1 MSTTAP
7 RPSPSFA
14 VEAARLLADGRQADA
29 VRLCADGIRYYP
41 DYLGG
46 YIVLS
51 DAYAALGYDGD
62 ARLILDEARRRFP
75 WNRTVALRLD
85 GLSTAAKNSA
95 TTMTVEPGPGA
106 VEAVT
111 PAIGL
116 AHEDIV
122 TEGTGPLPSIIDESV
137 DIDAT
142 LDLATNHDRTIG
154 NIDDAVV
161 TAPSSDTAPETV
173 DPVAIDLPTGIITDD
188 RTLDG
193 SWIDIEDPVE
203 ERHDTE
209 PVPAADIHDDDDGAP
224 SQPTGD
230 ERTGQPAPDTI
241 VVDIPPVAPAATT
254 VHELRTVHHASE
266 RVIVRREVPSVLRI
280 IDTAPTSDDARII
293 RSGAVRLIPGLEYTT
308 LRFEGMKARGRRAI
322 QPLSEPPSFRD
333 FHSPMRPFIR
343 PRPHQNVESAPAR
356 PAVKKPLSL
365 EELASRLEKVRMP
378 RPGESTQ
385 PPVGP
390 VHAPGTGPALVTET
404 IARIYEQ
411 QGALDKAL
419 EAYRALQRQKPDRHD
434 YFERLIADVSRKM
447 QS

>member
-62 ARLILDEARRRFP
+62 ARLILDEAHRRFP

-85 GLSTAAKNSA
+85 GLATVTEDVESA
-95 TTMTVEPGPGA
+95 TAGPGPGTTH
-106 VEAVT
+106 VVTT
-111 PAIGL
+111 PAIDL
-116 AHEDIV
+116 VRED
-122 TEGTGPLPSIIDESV
+122 SIAGETDPVSPTIDEPTTV
-137 DIDAT
+137 DIAPDEAT
-142 LDLATNHDRTIG
+142 DDTVG
-154 NIDDAVV
+154 NIDTTTEIDL
-161 TAPSSDTAPETV
+161 PSDMAPETG
-173 DPVAIDLPTGIITDD
+173 DSDIDVISEVITTDIIPDEHA
-188 RTLDG
+188 G
-193 SWIDIEDPVE
+193 IDIEGPVE
-203 ERHDTE
+203 ERSDQPIAT
-209 PVPAADIHDDDDGAP
+209 VDDDDVPYRRVQDEAVREP
-224 SQPTGD
+224 STIG
-230 ERTGQPAPDTI
+230 TVAADTTSS
-241 VVDIPPVAPAATT
+241 ASSTAT
-254 VHELRTVHHASE
+254 VHELRAVHHQASE
-266 RVIVRREVPSVLRI
+266 RTVVRREVPSVLRI

-333 FHSPMRPFIR
+333 FHSPMRPFVR

-419 EAYRALQRQKPDRHD
+419 EAYRALQRQKPDKHA

>member
-14 VEAARLLADGRQADA
+14 VEAVRLLADGRQADA

-62 ARLILDEARRRFP
+62 ARLILDEAHRRFP

-85 GLSTAAKNSA
+85 ELATAAQESGS
-95 TTMTVEPGPGA
+95 TMTVEPDSDTMQTMTA
-106 VEAVT
+106 
-111 PAIGL
+111 PAIDL
-116 AHEDIV
+116 AYDNAVAGE
-122 TEGTGPLPSIIDESV
+122 TGPVSLTIDEPTTA
-137 DIDAT
+137 DIAPDEAT
-142 LDLATNHDRTIG
+142 DDTVG
-154 NIDDAVV
+154 NIDTTTEIDL
-161 TAPSSDTAPETV
+161 PSDMAPET
-173 DPVAIDLPTGIITDD
+173 DDSDIDVISEVITTDIIS
-188 RTLDG
+188 DG
-193 SWIDIEDPVE
+193 HAGIDIEGPVE
-203 ERHDTE
+203 ERSDAE
-209 PVPAADIHDDDDGAP
+209 PITTVDDDDAP
-224 SQPTGD
+224 SRRVQD
-230 ERTGQPAPDTI
+230 EAVREPSTIGTVAADTSS
-241 VVDIPPVAPAATT
+241 AASSTAT
-254 VHELRTVHHASE
+254 IHELRAVHHQVSE
-266 RVIVRREVPSVLRI
+266 RTVVRREVPSVLRI

-293 RSGAVRLIPGLEYTT
+293 RSSAVRLIPGLEYTT

-333 FHSPMRPFIR
+333 FHSPMRPFVR

-390 VHAPGTGPALVTET
+390 VHTPGTGPALVTET

-411 QGALDKAL
+411 QGALEKAL
-419 EAYRALQRQKPDRHD
+419 EAYRALQRQKPDKHA

>member
-62 ARLILDEARRRFP
+62 ARLILDEAHRRFP

-85 GLSTAAKNSA
+85 ELPTATEGSGPI
-95 TTMTVEPGPGA
+95 TTIGPDSRA
-106 VEAVT
+106 MQARTT
-111 PAIGL
+111 PAIEL
-116 AHEDIV
+116 AHEDAMAGDIDSS
-122 TEGTGPLPSIIDESV
+122 TPTRDESTALGIDMDV
-137 DIDAT
+137 DTD
-142 LDLATNHDRTIG
+142 HDRIVES
-154 NIDDAVV
+154 IDDIIAA
-161 TAPSSDTAPETV
+161 APSSDTPPET
-173 DPVAIDLPTGIITDD
+173 DHPVATGILSEIIIEDSIPDHAGIDAEDPIEGQAESLPPVDD
-188 RTLDG
+188 DTSSQQAPDE
-193 SWIDIEDPVE
+193 DIE
-203 ERHDTE
+203 RS
-209 PVPAADIHDDDDGAP
+209 VPN
-224 SQPTGD
+224 
-230 ERTGQPAPDTI
+230 TI
-241 VVDIPPVAPAATT
+241 VIDVPPTASTAAS
-254 VHELRTVHHASE
+254 VHELRAVHHQVSE
-266 RVIVRREVPSVLRI
+266 RTAVRREVPSVLRI

-293 RSGAVRLIPGLEYTT
+293 RSSAVRLIPGLEYTT
-308 LRFEGMKARGRRAI
+308 LRFEGMKTRGRRAI

-333 FHSPMRPFIR
+333 FHSPMRPFVR
-343 PRPHQNVESAPAR
+343 PRPHQSVENAPAR

-390 VHAPGTGPALVTET
+390 VHVPGAGPALVTET

-419 EAYRALQRQKPDRHD
+419 EAYRALQRQKPDKHD

>member
-51 DAYAALGYDGD
+51 DAYAALGYGGD
-62 ARLILDEARRRFP
+62 ARLILDEAHRRFP
-75 WNRTVALRLD
+75 WNRTVALRLGELPTVAEGSGPTTTIEPD
-85 GLSTAAKNSA
+85 PRAMQARTTPAIELAHDDTITGEIDSPAPTFDESTAVGIDMDVDTDHDRTVEHIDDIIAAAPSSNTLPETDHPVATDILSEIIIEDSIPVRAGIDAENPIEGQTEAESLSPVDDDTSSQQARDEGIERSVRDTSVVDVPPTASTAAS
-95 TTMTVEPGPGA
+95 
-106 VEAVT
+106 
-111 PAIGL
+111 
-116 AHEDIV
+116 
-122 TEGTGPLPSIIDESV
+122 
-137 DIDAT
+137 
-142 LDLATNHDRTIG
+142 
-154 NIDDAVV
+154 
-161 TAPSSDTAPETV
+161 
-173 DPVAIDLPTGIITDD
+173 
-188 RTLDG
+188 
-193 SWIDIEDPVE
+193 
-203 ERHDTE
+203 
-209 PVPAADIHDDDDGAP
+209 
-224 SQPTGD
+224 
-230 ERTGQPAPDTI
+230 
-241 VVDIPPVAPAATT
+241 
-254 VHELRTVHHASE
+254 VHELRAVHHQVSE
-266 RVIVRREVPSVLRI
+266 RTAVRREVPSVLRI

-293 RSGAVRLIPGLEYTT
+293 RSSAVRLIPGLEYTT
-308 LRFEGMKARGRRAI
+308 LRFEGMKTRGRRAI

-333 FHSPMRPFIR
+333 FHSPMRPFVR
-343 PRPHQNVESAPAR
+343 PRPHQSVESAPAR

-390 VHAPGTGPALVTET
+390 VHVPGAGPALVTET

-419 EAYRALQRQKPDRHD
+419 EAYRALQRQKPDKHD
-434 YFERLIADVSRKM
+434 YFERLITDVSRKM

>member
-62 ARLILDEARRRFP
+62 ARLILDEAHRRFP
-75 WNRTVALRLD
+75 WNRTVVLRLD
-85 GLSTAAKNSA
+85 
-95 TTMTVEPGPGA
+95 E
-106 VEAVT
+106 
-111 PAIGL
+111 L
-116 AHEDIV
+116 A
-122 TEGTGPLPSIIDESV
+122 
-137 DIDAT
+137 
-142 LDLATNHDRTIG
+142 
-154 NIDDAVV
+154 
-161 TAPSSDTAPETV
+161 TAPEDSGSTTAEPDSDAV
-173 DPVAIDLPTGIITDD
+173 QTMIAPAIDLVHEHSIVEETGSVSTALDEPTTIDIAPEVVTDQDRAVENLDEAVLVVPPDRTVTDD
-188 RTLDG
+188 IPSEVITVDSIPDEHPG
-193 SWIDIEDPVE
+193 IDIEGPAE
-203 ERHDTE
+203 ERSDAE
-209 PVPAADIHDDDDGAP
+209 PIAAIDADDGDVP
-224 SQPTGD
+224 SQQVRD
-230 ERTGQPAPDTI
+230 EATREPSVIDT
-241 VVDIPPVAPAATT
+241 PSSASSTATI
-254 VHELRTVHHASE
+254 HELRAVHHQVSE
-266 RVIVRREVPSVLRI
+266 RTAVRREVPSVLRI

-293 RSGAVRLIPGLEYTT
+293 RSSAVRLIPGLEYTT

-333 FHSPMRPFIR
+333 FHSPMRPFAR
-343 PRPHQNVESAPAR
+343 PRLHQNVENAPAR

-390 VHAPGTGPALVTET
+390 VHTPGTGPALVTET

-419 EAYRALQRQKPDRHD
+419 EAYRALQRQKPDKHD

>member
-62 ARLILDEARRRFP
+62 ARLILDEAHRRFP

-85 GLSTAAKNSA
+85 EL
-95 TTMTVEPGPGA
+95 
-106 VEAVT
+106 
-111 PAIGL
+111 
-116 AHEDIV
+116 
-122 TEGTGPLPSIIDESV
+122 
-137 DIDAT
+137 
-142 LDLATNHDRTIG
+142 
-154 NIDDAVV
+154 V
-161 TAPSSDTAPETV
+161 TAPEDSGSTTTEPDSDAVQTPVAPAIDLVHEHSIVEETGSASPTIDEPTIIDIAPSEVMNDTVENTDTLVGVDVPSDTAPETDDSDTDETSEIITTDSIPAEHAGTDIEGSV
-173 DPVAIDLPTGIITDD
+173 EELFDAEPIAAID
-188 RTLDG
+188 
-193 SWIDIEDPVE
+193 V
-203 ERHDTE
+203 
-209 PVPAADIHDDDDGAP
+209 DDDDMPQQA
-224 SQPTGD
+224 QD
-230 ERTGQPAPDTI
+230 EAARESSVTETIAVDTTSS
-241 VVDIPPVAPAATT
+241 ASSTT
-254 VHELRTVHHASE
+254 TIHELRAVHHQVSE
-266 RVIVRREVPSVLRI
+266 RAVVRREVPSVLRI

-293 RSGAVRLIPGLEYTT
+293 RSSAVRLIPGLEYTT

-333 FHSPMRPFIR
+333 FHSPMRPFVR
-343 PRPHQNVESAPAR
+343 PRPHQNVENAPAR

-419 EAYRALQRQKPDRHD
+419 EAYRALQRQKPDKHD